1 MSGTIPIQEIMDI
14 RDRSQLTPLTIG
26 LVATETAAMDTTNP
40 VVGVYYMWSDVD
52 CYFRIN
58 SAAGGTA
65 ATTSNGMLLLAYN
78 PISIVIRQTDV
89 VNAITVTAASG
100 TLRRML
106 LNRQE

>member
-1 MSGTIPIQEIMDI
+1 MSGIIPIQEVMDI

-26 LVATETAAMDTTNP
+26 LAAAETAAMATTNP
-40 VVGVYYMWSDVD
+40 PVAIYYVWSDVD
-52 CYFRIN
+52 CYFRVN

-65 ATTSNGMLLLAYN
+65 ATVSNGMILLAYN
-78 PISIVIRQTDV
+78 PISVVIRQGDV

-100 TLRRML
+100 VLHRML